1 LNYDQILRVG
11 IGSVSAP
18 NTSFGGGANFNPL
31 GRWRAGFS
39 HEELLVFE
47 SLVGS
52 TLVQNGYEL
61 ATKNPDA
68 LHRSDLQLLGATYRA
83 YFDSKLFL
91 KSRTPLGRL
100 FVTRDL
106 SWL

>member
-1 LNYDQILRVG
+1 V
-11 IGSVSAP
+11 
-18 NTSFGGGANFNPL
+18 

-39 HEELLVFE
+39 NEELLVFE

-52 TLVQNGYEL
+52 TLVESGYEL

-68 LHRSDLQLLGATYRA
+68 LNRSGFKLLRATYRA
-83 YFDSKLFL
+83 YFDSKLYL
-91 KSRTPLGRL
+91 KSRTPLGRW